1 MSKRDP
7 LINNK
12 HEAGIGANPRSANAF
27 KPIKLK
33 RCPTKTEEDMPKG
46 PTWCEI
52 FSNPWDYPTLW
63 FYLLGFFCG
72 GAAIILYYDF
82 GITDA
87 DAYIAGFLCLL
98 GLYAAYEFR
107 LLAKLRVQL
116 MKLNKAE
123 EELEAQAHK
132 LHNELDTLQRQVS
145 LFGHGVESFDVNT
158 DRVLEENAELEE
170 TVLAL
175 TNTVEGTN
183 TRNKELK
190 EAASRLKGFHI
201 SLTESVLEMQERAD
215 LLEKEIASMTELR
228 DNMENHENFKAESIQ
243 NLRSTLGSFAD
254 TLRQQVQDKEL
265 AYLSELAAVFE
276 RKFDEEDG
284 LNRAEF
290 QGFLKA
296 LPRRYRMKSM
306 TFTFEEL
313 RGENDF
319 IDFEQIQTL
328 IRVLV
333 GDEDPPEN
341 KQNGESKEL

>member
-1 MSKRDP
+1 MPAKRDP
-7 LINNK
+7 LITNK
-12 HEAGIGANPRSANAF
+12 HKAGVGANARSENGF
-27 KPIKLK
+27 KPLKLK

-52 FSNPWDYPTLW
+52 LSNPWDYPTLW
-63 FYLLGFFCG
+63 FYILGFLCG
-72 GAAIILYYDF
+72 GAAIFLYYNL

-87 DAYIAGFLCLL
+87 DPYIAGFLCLL

-132 LHNELDTLQRQVS
+132 LHDELNTLQRQVS
-145 LFGHGVESFDVNT
+145 LFGHGVESFDINT
-158 DRVLEENAELEE
+158 DRVLEENDELQE
-170 TVLAL
+170 TVKAL
-175 TNTVEGTN
+175 SLTVEGTN

-190 EAASRLKGFHI
+190 DAASRLKGFHNSI
-201 SLTESVLEMQERAD
+201 SEGVIEMQERAD

-243 NLRSTLGSFAD
+243 NLRSTLGAFAD
-254 TLRQQVQDKEL
+254 TLRQQVQDKEI
-265 AYLSELAAVFE
+265 AFLSELAAVFE
-276 RKFDEEDG
+276 RKFDEVDG

-313 RGENDF
+313 RGEKQF
-319 IDFEQIQTL
+319 ITFEQIQKL

-333 GDEDPPEN
+333 GEEDPPEV
-341 KQNGESKEL
+341 EAKEL

>member
-1 MSKRDP
+1 MPAKRDP
-7 LINNK
+7 LITNK
-12 HEAGIGANPRSANAF
+12 HEAGVGATARSENAF
-27 KPIKLK
+27 KPLKLK

-52 FSNPWDYPTLW
+52 LSNPWDYPTLW
-63 FYLLGFFCG
+63 FYILGFLCG
-72 GAAIILYYDF
+72 GAAIFLYYNL

-87 DAYIAGFLCLL
+87 DPYIAGFLCLL

-132 LHNELDTLQRQVS
+132 LHDELNTLQRQVS
-145 LFGHGVESFDVNT
+145 LFGHGVESFDINT
-158 DRVLEENAELEE
+158 DRVLEENDELQE
-170 TVLAL
+170 TVKAL
-175 TNTVEGTN
+175 SLTVEGTN

-190 EAASRLKGFHI
+190 DAAARLKGFHT
-201 SLTESVLEMQERAD
+201 SLSEGVIEMQERAD

-243 NLRSTLGSFAD
+243 NLRSTLGAFAD
-254 TLRQQVQDKEL
+254 TLRQQVQDKEI
-265 AYLSELAAVFE
+265 AFLSELAAVFE
-276 RKFDEEDG
+276 RKFDEDDG

-313 RGENDF
+313 RGEKQF
-319 IDFEQIQTL
+319 ITFEQIQRL

-333 GDEDPPEN
+333 GEEDPPEV
-341 KQNGESKEL
+341 EAKEL